1 MKYLPI
7 LQELFES
14 DTVILLAIGL
24 ACALILGFGLK
35 NNKKLAVGAGIS
47 AAVYGCCEA
56 ASNLRGSY
64 LQQLALLFLG
74 TAALGCLAGFGLLL
88 LAAAGKR

>member
-35 NNKKLAVGAGIS
+35 K
-47 AAVYGCCEA
+47 
-56 ASNLRGSY
+56 
-64 LQQLALLFLG
+64 Q
-74 TAALGCLAGFGLLL
+74 
-88 LAAAGKR
+88 